1 MNPQSAV
8 TATEFVQRF
17 SSTRRGARLARWLAV
32 QQLDAWGIPYGSPR
46 SDAAALVVAEFAAN
60 AVTHGH
66 VPGRDFE
73 LRLTL
78 GELLRIEVS
87 DARGEKEPVG
97 SGPLAEDAECGRGL
111 LLVAAV
117 AVAWGVKARPGV
129 GKVVWA
135 ELHARDQEEG
145 AV

>member
-8 TATEFVQRF
+8 TAIEFVQRC
-17 SSTRRGARLARWLAV
+17 SSTRRGVRLARWLAV

-73 LRLTL
+73 LRLRM
-78 GELLRIEVS
+78 GELLLIEVS
-87 DARGEKEPVG
+87 DARGEREPETPAPV
-97 SGPLAEDAECGRGL
+97 AVDAECGRGL

-135 ELHARDQEEG
+135 ELHPCD
-145 AV
+145 

>member
-66 VPGRDFE
+66 VAGRDFE
-73 LRLTL
+73 VRLAL

-87 DARGEKEPVG
+87 DARGESEPAAAPV
-97 SGPLAEDAECGRGL
+97 AEDAECGRGL

-135 ELHARDQEEG
+135 ELHPRDEG
-145 AV
+145 VGVM

>member
-73 LRLTL
+73 LRITL
-78 GELLRIEVS
+78 GELLRIEVG
-87 DARGEKEPVG
+87 DARGEREPAPSAPVPG
-97 SGPLAEDAECGRGL
+97 EAECGHGL

-135 ELHARDQEEG
+135 ELHPDDQRRG
-145 AV
+145 VV